1 MPAELGKYIGENLQ
15 ETETV
20 GVGKMVEVETQGG
33 TLQIIGTQK
42 GFVTR
47 KPGDVGVADDVYE
60 GKKSL
65 TIELGENRTV
75 ITPKANSDYTESGML
90 DPMV

>member
-20 GVGKMVEVETQGG
+20 GVGDMVEVQTQDGK
-33 TLQIIGTQK
+33 LQIIGTQK

-60 GKKSL
+60 GEKSL
-65 TIELGENRTV
+65 TIKLGENRTV
-75 ITPKANSDYTESGML
+75 ITPKANPNYAESSML
-90 DPMV
+90 DPML